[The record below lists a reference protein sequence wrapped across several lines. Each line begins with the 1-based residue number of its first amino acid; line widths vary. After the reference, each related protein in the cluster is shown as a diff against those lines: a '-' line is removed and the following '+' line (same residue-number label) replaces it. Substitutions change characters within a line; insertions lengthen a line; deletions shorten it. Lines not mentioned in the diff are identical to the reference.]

1 MDIHTVRGIIT
12 LVVMLAFIGVWAWAW
27 SRKRRKD
34 FEEAANL
41 PFRDEQEEQRKG
53 DRK

>member
-1 MDIHTVRGIIT
+1 MDINLFRGIVTAIM
-12 LVVMLAFIGVWAWAW
+12 LVLFIGVCIWAY

-41 PFRDEQEEQRKG
+41 PFRDDKDSKAG
-53 DRK
+53 DDK